1 MHKDFRCYAVS
12 YLPYIAIFGM
22 FTSVCASNR
31 HQNIPKLQRINRLS
45 LKVSK
50 IYPPM
55 PPDRANSPPKR
66 APHIPK
72 PYAHKPGPKAGKST
86 SKDTPRTS
94 SFSNAP
100 SSQQNLTLHDWLCVV
115 NWFDE
120 NQPISQEAAVQHFA
134 TLCDEAL
141 IFNQASLSRHLS
153 KKGRQQ
159 DQAKLASTPTSLSSK
174 RIHVVTRPDVEQ
186 ALRLWVEHMESK
198 RETVSQ
204 PMLIEKRARFE
215 DMLNVPEPQRL

>member
-1 MHKDFRCYAVS
+1 
-12 YLPYIAIFGM
+12 
-22 FTSVCASNR
+22 
-31 HQNIPKLQRINRLS
+31 
-45 LKVSK
+45 
-50 IYPPM
+50 M

-66 APHIPK
+66 APRILK

-100 SSQQNLTLHDWLCVV
+100 SSRQNLTLHDWLRVV

-134 TLCDEAL
+134 TLRDEAL

-159 DQAKLASTPTSLSSK
+159 DQAKLTSTPTSLSSK

-215 DMLNVPEPQRL
+215 DMLNVPEPQRLRSGGWCQNFLRT